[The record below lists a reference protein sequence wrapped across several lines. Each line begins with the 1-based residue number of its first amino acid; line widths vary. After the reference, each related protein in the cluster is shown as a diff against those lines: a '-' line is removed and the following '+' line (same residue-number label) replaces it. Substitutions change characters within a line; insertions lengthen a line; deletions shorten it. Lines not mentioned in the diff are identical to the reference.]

1 MDLVSNLASTMLSK
15 AMEGNS
21 SEVTTQIDLGDNTFS
36 NLLDKQ
42 LNNRLEQNE
51 QNFINNLGIPSISGI
66 DLGELDGHNLESQFN
81 AIKPTEGLDIDQQA
95 KFNTG
100 KDFSM
105 EEVLT
110 LFNPL
115 FETKP
120 TMAETTN
127 NGLFDFE
134 RKTAANLYDRYAKN
148 VVTDISEFVTDALKI
163 S

>member
-1 MDLVSNLASTMLSK
+1 MDLVSNLANTMLSK
-15 AMEGNS
+15 AIEGGSQEN
-21 SEVTTQIDLGDNTFS
+21 TAQIDLNDNTFS
-36 NLLDKQ
+36 NLLNKQ
-42 LNNRLEQNE
+42 LNNPPEQNGN
-51 QNFINNLGIPSISGI
+51 NFIDTLGIPTISGI
-66 DLGELDGHNLESQFN
+66 NLGELDGHNFGQMDLV
-81 AIKPTEGLDIDQQA
+81 KPVSEFDNVQSD
-95 KFNTG
+95 KFNSG

-120 TMAETTN
+120 SIADTST

-134 RKTAANLYDRYAKN
+134 RKTAANLYNRYAKN
-148 VVTDISEFVTDALKI
+148 IVTDLSEFVSDALKI

>member
-21 SEVTTQIDLGDNTFS
+21 QEAASQVDLNDKTFE
-36 NLLDKQ
+36 NMLDKQ
-42 LNNRLEQNE
+42 LNNQLAQNG
-51 QNFINNLGIPSISGI
+51 QNYIDNLGIPSISGI
-66 DLGELDGHNLESQFN
+66 DIGDFDGHSSNNLSAVKSVDNYDANQH
-81 AIKPTEGLDIDQQA
+81 A
-95 KFNTG
+95 KFNSG

-110 LFNPL
+110 LFNPI

-120 TMAETTN
+120 TMTDTTN

-134 RKTAANLYDRYAKN
+134 RKSAANLYNRYAKN
-148 VVTDISEFVTDALKI
+148 IVMDLGEFVTDALKI

>member
-15 AMEGNS
+15 AVEGNNQ
-21 SEVTTQIDLGDNTFS
+21 EVTTQVDLNDNTFS

-42 LNNRLEQNE
+42 LNNQLEQNE
-51 QNFINNLGIPSISGI
+51 NNFIDNLGIPSISGLN
-66 DLGELDGHNLESQFN
+66 LGEFDGHV
-81 AIKPTEGLDIDQQA
+81 IDGQLNEVRKIDSSDNKLSA
-95 KFNTG
+95 KFASG

-115 FETKP
+115 FESKP
-120 TMAETTN
+120 SMAENTN

-134 RKTAANLYDRYAKN
+134 RKTAANQYSKYAKN
-148 VVTDISEFVTDALKI
+148 IVTDISEFVTDALKI

>member
-1 MDLVSNLASTMLSK
+1 MDLVSNLANTVLSK
-15 AMEGNS
+15 AMEGASQEN
-21 SEVTTQIDLGDNTFS
+21 TAQFDLNDNTFS

-42 LNNRLEQNE
+42 LNNQLEQNGK
-51 QNFINNLGIPSISGI
+51 NFIDNLGIPSISGI
-66 DLGELDGHNLESQFN
+66 NLSEFDGHNFGQQSDLVKPVSEFDN
-81 AIKPTEGLDIDQQA
+81 AQSE
-95 KFNTG
+95 KFNSG

-115 FETKP
+115 FESKP

-134 RKTAANLYDRYAKN
+134 RKTAANLYNRYAKN
-148 VVTDISEFVTDALKI
+148 IVTDLSEFVSDALKI

>member
-15 AMEGNS
+15 AIEGNS
-21 SEVTTQIDLGDNTFS
+21 TETTSQVDLNDKTFA

-42 LNNRLEQNE
+42 LNNNLEQNG
-51 QNFINNLGIPSISGI
+51 QNFINTLGIPSISGL
-66 DLGELDGHNLESQFN
+66 DLGDLDGHKINELTEVKPVDSFDKNMFN
-81 AIKPTEGLDIDQQA
+81 KY
-95 KFNTG
+95 NSG

-110 LFNPL
+110 LFNPV

-120 TMAETTN
+120 TMADTAN
-127 NGLFDFE
+127 SGLFDFE
-134 RKTAANLYDRYAKN
+134 RKTAANQYSKYAKN
-148 VVTDISEFVTDALKI
+148 IVTNLSEFVSDALKI

>member
-21 SEVTTQIDLGDNTFS
+21 SEVTTQVDLNDNTFS

-42 LNNRLEQNE
+42 LNNPPEQNG
-51 QNFINNLGIPSISGI
+51 QNFINNLGIPSISGV
-66 DLGELDGHNLESQFN
+66 DLGELDGHNLESHFS
-81 AIKPTEGLDIDQQA
+81 AVKPIDDLDINLQA
-95 KFNTG
+95 KFNSG

-120 TMAETTN
+120 MMAETTN

-134 RKTAANLYDRYAKN
+134 RKTAANLYNRYAKN
-148 VVTDISEFVTDALKI
+148 VVTDINEFVTDALKI